1 MSPPGGFARSDLW
14 PPVVPLLCCARIRYS
29 ACTGTTAR
37 TSVVLCTQDLRTY
50 RWVWTPPAN
59 ADATQLFLG
68 GPSSA
73 VPSCPVHGGVPHGAF
88 SPGVARRVPFGSP
101 RVSRG
106 LSKFP
111 NRLRY
116 FFLFPSQG
124 FFRQQIFLKEVESNK
139 QKLWW
144 AIAQIN
150 YTKCRIKPFE
160 NDHFPIDLWA
170 RFGLYI
176 NKDRETKDETGG
188 SKNPIPKGFQRIFH
202 WLLNF
207 TTNLSQ
213 NPRILDTLKIR
224 PLIINFSYLL

>member
-1 MSPPGGFARSDLW
+1 M
-14 PPVVPLLCCARIRYS
+14 
-29 ACTGTTAR
+29 
-37 TSVVLCTQDLRTY
+37 
-50 RWVWTPPAN
+50 PA
-59 ADATQLFLG
+59 
-68 GPSSA
+68 
-73 VPSCPVHGGVPHGAF
+73 VSCPIPFNPCGAGGVGPHQRTRTRHSF
-88 SPGVARRVPFGSP
+88 SWGDHLARPRPARCMGGYPMVLSAPVWPGVFLLVP

-116 FFLFPSQG
+116 FFCSLLRDSSDSN
-124 FFRQQIFLKEVESNK
+124 FFLEEVESNK
-139 QKLWW
+139 QKLWR

-160 NDHFPIDLWA
+160 NDHFPIGLWA

-176 NKDRETKDETGG
+176 NKDRETKDKTGG

-224 PLIINFSYLL
+224 PLIISFSYLL

>member
-1 MSPPGGFARSDLW
+1 MPAVSCPIHFNPCGAGGFGPHQRTRTRHSFSLGDHLAR
-14 PPVVPLLCCARIRYS
+14 PRPARCMGGTPWCFQPRCGP
-29 ACTGTTAR
+29 ACSFWFPACVT
-37 TSVVLCTQDLRTY
+37 
-50 RWVWTPPAN
+50 WVIKIPKPITI
-59 ADATQLFLG
+59 
-68 GPSSA
+68 
-73 VPSCPVHGGVPHGAF
+73 
-88 SPGVARRVPFGSP
+88 
-101 RVSRG
+101 
-106 LSKFP
+106 
-111 NRLRY
+111 

-139 QKLWW
+139 QKLWR

-160 NDHFPIDLWA
+160 NDHFPIGLWA

-176 NKDRETKDETGG
+176 NKDRETKDKTGG

-224 PLIINFSYLL
+224 PLIISFSYLL